1 MRGLRSTKG
10 FTLIELL
17 IVVVIIGILATVLI
31 SRFSGVK
38 DSAYLAHC
46 NTLADQVKL
55 AAMAY
60 SASRI
65 DNATPAS
72 IADMVKI
79 DPDLGYWTG
88 GAEYNNMT
96 VTIAG
101 DPAIATID
109 HTLITET
116 TKAAINLTTG
126 VVTPA
131 SITE

>member
-46 NTLADQVKL
+46 NTLADQIKL

-65 DNATPAS
+65 DGAEPTS

-79 DPDLGYWTG
+79 DPDLAYWDG
-88 GAEYNNMT
+88 QAYNDMT
-96 VTIAG
+96 VTIAAG
-101 DPAIATID
+101 VATID
-109 HTLITET
+109 HGLITET
-116 TKAAINLTTG
+116 TKAAIDLGTG

-131 SITE
+131 SLTE